1 MADLDEKQMQNGEK
15 SSQPISEEKMG
26 NVVSVLEG
34 EEVNASGHPDQL
46 QRQYSIWSICGLALT
61 IDNAWVALGGSIVVA
76 VGMSEINLLL
86 IAVSYYATANGGPPG
101 IIYEYLVACAY
112 YAVIAACIA
121 EVCLPNFFTRSI
133 LWLISSLSVGNSSL
147 R

>member
-86 IAVSYYATANGGPPG
+86 IAVS
-101 IIYEYLVACAY
+101 
-112 YAVIAACIA
+112 
-121 EVCLPNFFTRSI
+121 
-133 LWLISSLSVGNSSL
+133 
-147 R
+147 